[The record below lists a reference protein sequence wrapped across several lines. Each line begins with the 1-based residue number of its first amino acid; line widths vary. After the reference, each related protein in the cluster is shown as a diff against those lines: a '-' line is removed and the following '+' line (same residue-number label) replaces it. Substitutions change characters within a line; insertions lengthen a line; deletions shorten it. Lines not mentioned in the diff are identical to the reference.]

1 MLNVSL
7 EEENADLK
15 RQLAD
20 ARADVQART
29 RELTASLEQQIAT
42 SEVLKVISRS
52 TFDLQ
57 TVLDTLV
64 KSPPGFAMPRWFQLY
79 VEGFRRSSLSCGR
92 CGISARM
99 VRVHANPSA

>member
-1 MLNVSL
+1 MLNASL
-7 EEENADLK
+7 KSENANLK

-64 KSPPGFAMPRWFQLY
+64 EFRRPALRCRDGFSY
-79 VEGFRRSSLSCGR
+79 TSEGFRRSSLSCGR

-99 VRVHANPSA
+99 V